1 MIIKTAL
8 GFEIT
13 VTTPENME
21 ALHMMFIIYNTKYQK
36 RFLWCSLINHDY
48 HFIIKDLAEEL
59 EGQFECLE
67 EITEKYI
74 TFSIP
79 IKKEFENNRNI
90 TYKTRF
96 IDSVRFM
103 ARAVSQILLITSQ
116 RYISLF

>member
-21 ALHMMFIIYNTKYQK
+21 ALHMISIIYNTKYQK